1 MTRRITPLA
10 FLVLA
15 LAYGWMASRIE
26 LDPWSAA
33 EAFNARTLPFIYAV
47 LLGLLCLPLL
57 VRGMQPQ
64 RGDTGADSLDRAD
77 WRGWRT
83 AGLIAAAVVG
93 FGLLIP
99 FAGLWPS
106 AFLLLAASLLAAGER
121 RPVVLA
127 GAPAGLAAL
136 GWLVIE
142 KLLGVYLDPG
152 IWFD

>member
-10 FLVLA
+10 FLA
-15 LAYGWMASRIE
+15 LAVAYGFMASRIE
-26 LDPWSAA
+26 LDAWSAA
-33 EAFNARTLPFIYAV
+33 EALNARTLPFIYAV

-57 VRGMQPQ
+57 VRGMQAQ
-64 RGDTGADSLDRAD
+64 EDAGSDSPGRAD

-83 AGLIAAAVVG
+83 AGLIAAAVVA

-106 AFLLLAASLLAAGER
+106 AFLLLGASLLAAGEQR
-121 RPVVLA
+121 WAVLL

>member
-15 LAYGWMASRIE
+15 IAYGWMSSRIQ

-33 EAFNARTLPFIYAV
+33 EALNARTLPFIYAV

-57 VRGMQPQ
+57 VGGMPAT
-64 RGDTGADSLDRAD
+64 RDVGADGHHRVD

-83 AGLIAAAVVG
+83 AGLIAALVVG

-99 FAGLWPS
+99 FAGLWPA
-106 AFLLLAASLLAAGER
+106 AFLLLAASLLATGER
-121 RPVVLA
+121 RWPVVL

-142 KLLGVYLDPG
+142 QLLGVYLDSG

>member
-10 FLVLA
+10 FLA
-15 LAYGWMASRIE
+15 LAIAYGFMASRIE

-33 EAFNARTLPFIYAV
+33 EALNARTLPFIYAV
-47 LLGLLCLPLL
+47 LLALLCLPLL
-57 VRGMQPQ
+57 VRGMQVQ
-64 RGDTGADSLDRAD
+64 RSADGDSADRAD

-121 RPVVLA
+121 RWPVVL
-127 GAPAGLAAL
+127 GAPAGLSAL

-142 KLLGVYLDPG
+142 NLLGVYLDPG

>member
-10 FLVLA
+10 FLALA
-15 LAYGWMASRIE
+15 IAYGWTASRIE
-26 LDPWSAA
+26 LDPWSAE

-47 LLGLLCLPLL
+47 LLALLCLPFL
-57 VRGMQPQ
+57 VRGMQAQGETAQSRP
-64 RGDTGADSLDRAD
+64 D

-99 FAGLWPS
+99 FSGLWP
-106 AFLLLAASLLAAGER
+106 ATVLLLAASLLATGER
-121 RPVVLA
+121 RWLVVL
-127 GAPAGLAAL
+127 GAPTGLALL
-136 GWLVIE
+136 GWLVVE

>member
-1 MTRRITPLA
+1 MTRRITPFA
-10 FLVLA
+10 FLALA
-15 LAYGWMASRIE
+15 VAYGWMASRIE

-33 EAFNARTLPFIYAV
+33 EALNARTLPFIYAV

-57 VRGMQPQ
+57 ARGMQAQ
-64 RGDTGADSLDRAD
+64 GDRVADSHGRRD
-77 WRGWRT
+77 WRGWCT
-83 AGLIAAAVVG
+83 AGLIAAAVVA

-99 FAGLWPS
+99 LAGLWPS
-106 AFLLLAASLLAAGER
+106 TFLLLAASLLATGER
-121 RPVVLA
+121 RWLVVL

-136 GWLVIE
+136 GWLVVE

>member
-1 MTRRITPLA
+1 MTRRIAPLA
-10 FLVLA
+10 FLALA
-15 LAYGWMASRIE
+15 IAYGWMASRIE
-26 LDPWSAA
+26 LDPWSAE
-33 EAFNARTLPFIYAV
+33 EALNARTLPFIYAI
-47 LLGLLCLPLL
+47 LLALLCLPLL
-57 VRGMQPQ
+57 VRGMQAQ
-64 RGDTGADSLDRAD
+64 GEAVQGRLD

-106 AFLLLAASLLAAGER
+106 TVLLLAASLLATGER
-121 RPVVLA
+121 RWLVVL
-127 GAPAGLAAL
+127 GAPTGLAL
-136 GWLVIE
+136 FGWLVVE

>member
-1 MTRRITPLA
+1 MTRRIAPLA

-15 LAYGWMASRIE
+15 VAYGWMASRIE
-26 LDPWSAA
+26 LDPWSAS

-57 VRGMQPQ
+57 GRGMQVQ
-64 RGDTGADSLDRAD
+64 RDAGADVPDRAD
-77 WRGWRT
+77 WHGWRT

-93 FGLLIP
+93 FGFLIP

-121 RPVVLA
+121 RWLVVL

>member
-15 LAYGWMASRIE
+15 IAYGWMASRIE

-33 EAFNARTLPFIYAV
+33 EALNARTLPFIYAV

-57 VRGMQPQ
+57 ARGMRVKQ
-64 RGDTGADSLDRAD
+64 DTGADVADRPD
-77 WRGWRT
+77 WHGWRT
-83 AGLIAAAVVG
+83 AGLIAGAVIG

-121 RPVVLA
+121 RWPVVL

>member
-10 FLVLA
+10 FLVIA
-15 LAYGWMASRIE
+15 IAYGFMASRIE

-33 EAFNARTLPFIYAV
+33 EALNARTLPFIYAV

-57 VRGMQPQ
+57 VRGMQVQ
-64 RGDTGADSLDRAD
+64 RDASADAPNQLD

-83 AGLIAAAVVG
+83 AGLIAVAVVA

-121 RPVVLA
+121 RWPVVL

-142 KLLGVYLDPG
+142 MLLGVYLDPG

>member
-1 MTRRITPLA
+1 MTRRIAPLA
-10 FLVLA
+10 FLVVA
-15 LAYGWMASRIE
+15 IAYGWMARRIE

-33 EAFNARTLPFIYAV
+33 EALNARTLPFIYAV

-57 VRGMQPQ
+57 VRGMQVQ
-64 RGDTGADSLDRAD
+64 RDTSADVSERVD

-121 RPVVLA
+121 RWPVVL

-152 IWFD
+152 LWFD